1 MGGLPSIGGRGGRFE
16 VDESAARKGQA
27 ELDRLAQFE
36 QPVAVVDNR
45 SMQEIA
51 KAKREQT
58 EAKIE
63 ESKVESVEQRKAR
76 LMAQRDLLREHK
88 KKQMAQEL
96 DDFNAKATN
105 KDSLF
110 SELKKIDDGKQKGE
124 LGQDEIEKRR
134 QILKGV
140 KQQIEAKTDFSMSQK
155 PGSSILDDL
164 EAFKV

>member
-1 MGGLPSIGGRGGRFE
+1 
-16 VDESAARKGQA
+16 
-27 ELDRLAQFE
+27 
-36 QPVAVVDNR
+36 
-45 SMQEIA
+45 MQEVM

-96 DDFNAKATN
+96 ADFNQKATN

-110 SELKKIDDGKQKGE
+110 SELKN
-124 LGQDEIEKRR
+124 
-134 QILKGV
+134 
-140 KQQIEAKTDFSMSQK
+140 
-155 PGSSILDDL
+155 LDDNKKK
-164 EAFKV
+164 EQVN

>member
-1 MGGLPSIGGRGGRFE
+1 MSGLPIIGGRGGQFE
-16 VDESAARKGQA
+16 VDQSAARKAQA

-36 QPVAVVDNR
+36 QPVALVDNR

-96 DDFNAKATN
+96 DDFNSKATN

-124 LGQDEIEKRR
+124 LSQEEMEKRR

-140 KQQIEAKTDFSMSQK
+140 KQQIEAKTDLSISQK